1 MTFQTDEQQY
11 ETGRIEQEIS
21 YDYIIDLYQKF
32 KNMKLEKHELEKRV
46 AVLKVLADHV
56 GDYMVVKYKQ

>member
-1 MTFQTDEQQY
+1 MSTDVEQQHQV
-11 ETGRIEQEIS
+11 GQIEQEIS

-32 KNMKLEKHELEKRV
+32 KDMQLDEQELEKRV

-56 GDYMVVKYKQ
+56 GDYMVVKYK

>member
-1 MTFQTDEQQY
+1 MSSDTEQHHEVGQ
-11 ETGRIEQEIS
+11 IEQEIS

-32 KNMKLEKHELEKRV
+32 KDMQLDEQELDKRV

-56 GDYMVVKYKQ
+56 GDYMVVKYK